1 MEFIDRF
8 STEAACRD
16 FLVQLRWGDGFQCPR
31 CRGVKGW
38 SLKGRGLVQCA
49 ACSHQAS
56 VIASTIFQD
65 THKPLRLWF
74 QAIWLVTSQKQG
86 ASALSLKQNLG
97 LGSYETAWV
106 WLHKLRAAM
115 VRPDRERLQ
124 GPVEVDEATI
134 GGVEE
139 GLSGRQRNSKSLVA
153 IAVEEEGR
161 RGLGRIR
168 MRRIDGADGVNLGT
182 FVSDVVAAGSVVHT
196 DAWQG
201 YAGLTKRG
209 YDHRP
214 ISVNAQGR
222 GRQAA
227 VELMPR
233 VHLVVSLLKRW
244 LVGTHQG
251 AVSPEHLD
259 YYLDEFCF
267 RFNRRRSRRRGLLFL
282 RLLENAVRI
291 DPLPYEAI
299 VERTG
304 KPRNRRPRIGWA
316 T

>member
-1 MEFIDRF
+1 MDRF
-8 STEAACRD
+8 ASEAACRD
-16 FLVQLRWGDGFQCPR
+16 FLVQLRWSEGFRCPR
-31 CRGVKGW
+31 CAGVKGW
-38 SLKGRGLVQCA
+38 PLKGRGLVQCA
-49 ACSHQAS
+49 ACNHQVS
-56 VIASTIFQD
+56 VIAGTIFQD

-115 VRPDRERLQ
+115 VRPDRDRLQ
-124 GPVEVDEATI
+124 GPVEVDEAVV
-134 GGVEE
+134 GGVED
-139 GLSGRQRNSKSLVA
+139 GLYGRQRNAKSLIA
-153 IAVEEEGR
+153 IAVEEQG

-168 MRRIDGADGVNLGT
+168 MRRIDKADGGNLGA
-182 FVSDVVAAGSVVHT
+182 FVADVVSPGAVVHT

-201 YAGLTKRG
+201 YAGLARLG
-209 YDHRP
+209 YDHQP
-214 ISVNAQGR
+214 VSVRAQAR
-222 GRQAA
+222 GREAA

-233 VHLVVSLLKRW
+233 VHLVASLLKRW
-244 LVGTHQG
+244 MIGTHQG
-251 AVSPEHLD
+251 AVSLEHLD
-259 YYLDEFCF
+259 YYLDEFSF

-304 KPRNRRPRIGWA
+304 KPRARRHPLAWA

>member
-1 MEFIDRF
+1 MDRF
-8 STEAACRD
+8 ATEAACRD
-16 FLVQLRWGDGFQCPR
+16 FLVKLRWSDGFRCPR
-31 CRGVKGW
+31 CAGAKGW
-38 SLKGRGLVQCA
+38 PLKGRGLMECA
-49 ACSHQAS
+49 VCGHQAS
-56 VIASTIFQD
+56 VIAGTIFQD

-115 VRPDRERLQ
+115 VRPDRDRLE
-124 GPVEVDEATI
+124 GPVEVDEVTV

-139 GLSGRQRNSKSLVA
+139 GLGGRQRNLKSLVA
-153 IAVEEEGR
+153 VAVEMSGR
-161 RGLGRIR
+161 GIGRIR
-168 MRRIDGADGVNLGT
+168 MGQIEAADDAHLGG
-182 FVSDVVAAGSVVHT
+182 FVSEVVVPGAIVHT
-196 DAWQG
+196 DAWGG
-201 YAGLTKRG
+201 YNGLAKRG

-214 ISVNAQGR
+214 RNIRAEGR

-233 VHLVVSLLKRW
+233 VHLVASLLKRW

-251 AVSPEHLD
+251 AVSADHLD

-267 RFNRRRSRRRGLLFL
+267 RFNRRRSRRRGLLFV

-291 DPLPYEAI
+291 DPLTYDAI

-304 KPRNRRPRIGWA
+304 KPRERRTSVA
-316 T
+316 THT